1 MATKGGTLAMV
12 GKTVSHYRILEKLG
26 GGGMGVVYRA
36 ADTTLGRQVA
46 LKFLPEEWS
55 KDRQALERFKREAR
69 AAAALNHPNICTI
82 HEVGEHEGQPFLVM
96 ELLEGET
103 LEQRVSARPLKVTE
117 ILELAIPI
125 AMALEAA
132 HAKGI
137 VHRDIKPANIFV
149 TQEGGVKILDFGLA
163 KLPRAGGLSA
173 VGGMSTGSLTAPG
186 VVAGTVQ
193 YMSPEQA
200 LGEAV
205 DARSDLFSFGS
216 VLYEMATGR
225 VPFAGSTLG
234 ETIAH
239 ILHSEPEAMGRFN
252 SEVPAELERITRRC
266 LEKKRQERYQS
277 AKELRVDLQRLKRGK
292 ESGRVGAGS
301 PWRLPTAE
309 AGAGEP
315 TWAWHPQG
323 VRLRKRRAALALT
336 GVVLMAA
343 VAVGLNVGGLRDR
356 LRGPVGPPRIESLA
370 VLPLANLSGDPN
382 QEFFADGMTEELIT
396 NLAKIKAL
404 KVISRTSMMQYKGTK
419 KPLPQIARELN
430 VDALIEGSVLREGGQ
445 VRITAQLIQ
454 AATDQHLWA
463 ESYQR
468 DLRGVLALQGEIASA
483 IADKVRAAVTPQ
495 ESERLKT
502 ARQVDPEV
510 YDTTLKAE
518 AILEYAM
525 REEQFRQAIE
535 LFQKAIDR
543 DPTYAPAWAGL
554 GEALWSLAASGLEFV
569 APAEVRDRAIA
580 AADRALKL
588 DPNLADAHKARAV
601 IAVDGEWDLVKAQQ
615 EFEKAL
621 ELRPGYA
628 AAENLYGQIFT
639 FTLLRFDEARR
650 HFDRARELDPFSP
663 WNDHNAVAWW
673 LYQGRFEKALEE
685 AERVMQRNPTLW
697 IVRQQMGGARL
708 ELGQPGQAAAEFE
721 AALKLVRPE
730 PPPPV
735 AFAALGLAYGLA
747 GRRAD
752 ALKVLAEMEQASK
765 NRYISPYCLAL
776 VYSGLGRMDE
786 AFRLLDQALE
796 QRTPYLIISPRYDP
810 GSVCFRRDPRWKP
823 FMERVRQEMRLPP
836 GTPNPYS

>member
-1 MATKGGTLAMV
+1 MV
-12 GKTVSHYRILEKLG
+12 GKTVSHYRILSKLG

-82 HEVGEHEGQPFLVM
+82 YEVGEHEGQPFLVM

-103 LEQRVSARPLKVTE
+103 LEQRVSARPLKVNE
-117 ILELAIPI
+117 ILEIAISI

-163 KLPRAGGLSA
+163 KVARAGGLST
-173 VGGMSTGSLTAPG
+173 VGGMSTGSLTVPG

-200 LGEAV
+200 LGEPV
-205 DARSDLFSFGS
+205 DARTDLFSFGS
-216 VLYEMATGR
+216 VLFEMATGR
-225 VPFAGSTLG
+225 VPFGGSTLG
-234 ETIAH
+234 ETLAH
-239 ILHSEPEAMGRFN
+239 ILHSEPEAMGRLN
-252 SEVPAELERITRRC
+252 SEVPAELERITRKC
-266 LEKKRQERYQS
+266 LEKKRQERYQT
-277 AKELRVDLQRLKRGK
+277 AKELRVDLQGLKRGT
-292 ESGRVGAGS
+292 ELGRVGAGLA
-301 PWRLPTAE
+301 LPRRGRPGVPLPKRSFAAI
-309 AGAGEP
+309 AGA
-315 TWAWHPQG
+315 A
-323 VRLRKRRAALALT
+323 VIL
-336 GVVLMAA
+336 VAA
-343 VAVGLNVGGLRDR
+343 VLIARNVGGLRER
-356 LRGPVGPPRIESLA
+356 LLGRAAAPRIESLA
-370 VLPLANLSGDPN
+370 VLPVKNYSGDPG
-382 QEFFADGMTEELIT
+382 QEFFADGMTDALIAG
-396 NLAKIKAL
+396 LAQIKAV
-404 KVISRTSMMQYKGTK
+404 KVISRTSVMHYKGTSET
-419 KPLPQIARELN
+419 LPQIARELG
-430 VDALIEGSVLREGGQ
+430 VDGIVEASVMRSGGH
-445 VRITAQLIQ
+445 VRITAQLLQ
-454 AATDQHLWA
+454 ARQDRHLWA
-463 ESYQR
+463 NNYERQMT
-468 DLRGVLALQGEIASA
+468 DVLALQSDVVQA
-483 IADKVRAAVTPQ
+483 IADEIKVQITPQ
-495 ESERLKT
+495 ESGRLKA

-510 YDTTLKAE
+510 YDTTLKAG

-554 GEALWSLAASGLEFV
+554 GEALWSLASGGLEFV

-673 LYQGRFEKALEE
+673 LYQGRFEKSLEE

-823 FMERVRQEMRLPP
+823 FMERVRREIRLPP